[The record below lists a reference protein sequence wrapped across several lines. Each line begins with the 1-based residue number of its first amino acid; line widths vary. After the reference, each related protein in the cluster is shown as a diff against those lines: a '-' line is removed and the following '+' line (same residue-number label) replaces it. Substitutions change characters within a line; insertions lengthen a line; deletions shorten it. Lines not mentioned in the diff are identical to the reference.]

1 MNVANLNPMVAPVQP
16 VQPVKS
22 GGGGTF
28 IYVIVVIMLLVSLI
42 AAGYLF
48 YKSQSPRVV
57 DQFPPGYVGPKPD
70 PSPGPPSYVGP
81 SPGPSYTNV
90 EPLDTE
96 PETIRITDGGS
107 TVENYIIMPTNIDY
121 EYQTYAYNPK
131 DTSLNGSAITFDHET
146 NKCPDGTLD
155 CLYYTRVEDAWHGVK
170 RVKSISDKDGND
182 LIEKFMDDLW
192 NGKLLLLETP
202 ESVEMMKAYE
212 LNEKRQLIRNGKV
225 LKPGVDLNVGQ
236 YLLIFSVMYKETGL
250 PRPKIVY
257 DFSPKRLQPITIN
270 NKKPNATDAA
280 AKKIDD
286 VTEDV
291 SSVEREMG
299 DLGSDVDQKPQTET
313 SPDQTTLNDKSTNI
327 TFVSPSVGQE
337 TPTLDE
343 SVTFVTPV
351 KNEGVVQE
359 IQQVGGVSQ
368 GIQEI
373 PTKDRLVSQEI
384 QQVGGGVVQEIQ
396 QVGGGGVSQG
406 IQQVEKKKG
415 SPFQNNA
422 NKAVARLDGLMAGGG
437 NATTKAER
445 IEEIT
450 DARNEAEQAIAHA
463 VETGGY
469 NPYDGT
475 TNLPTKVQLMREPK
489 PKNKSKMNI
498 QQVGG
503 GVVQEINS
511 YI

>member
-16 VQPVKS
+16 VQPVQVVQPVKS

-42 AAGYLF
+42 AAGYFF
-48 YKSQSPRVV
+48 YKSQSQEVI
-57 DQFPPGYVGPKPD
+57 DLSKYAGPSPSAG

-192 NGKLLLLETP
+192 NGKLSLFETP
-202 ESVEMMKAYE
+202 DSVEMMKAYE

-351 KNEGVVQE
+351 KNEGV
-359 IQQVGGVSQ
+359 SQ
-368 GIQEI
+368 G
-373 PTKDRLVSQEI
+373 I

-396 QVGGGGVSQG
+396 QVGGGVSQG
-406 IQQVEKKKG
+406 IQQVG
-415 SPFQNNA
+415 GGVSPLQKEA
-422 NKAVARLDGLMAGGG
+422 NKAVARLEELMAGGG

-450 DARNEAEQAIAHA
+450 DARNEAENA
-463 VETGGY
+463 VLANMAAGGY
-469 NPYDGT
+469 NPYDAIKAKKGM
-475 TNLPTKVQLMREPK
+475 KKQL
-489 PKNKSKMNI
+489 SGGVSQGI

-503 GVVQEINS
+503 GVVDTVL
-511 YI
+511 